1 MKRKEIVNLGI
12 GELEEEVQD
21 YIKKKNLDSS
31 VVLVGERN
39 NVCEFM
45 QMFDVFLFPSLYE
58 GLPVVGVEAQAA
70 GLRCFFSD
78 TITKDVNITGNIF
91 YMNLSESP
99 KKWADFVI
107 EKGKD
112 YERKDYSELITE
124 KGFDIQDSVK
134 KLERKILLTKK
145 ENHQ

>member
-1 MKRKEIVNLGI
+1 
-12 GELEEEVQD
+12 
-21 YIKKKNLDSS
+21 
-31 VVLVGERN
+31 
-39 NVCEFM
+39 
-45 QMFDVFLFPSLYE
+45 
-58 GLPVVGVEAQAA
+58 
-70 GLRCFFSD
+70 
-78 TITKDVNITGNIF
+78 
-91 YMNLSESP
+91 MNLSESP